1 MPSRPREGSPTSA
14 ALPEK
19 VQAILDNKE
28 LTLYRVSLQSAELY
42 GRSSPYFLPH
52 NLYYDLRAGSV
63 RPSIHQ
69 IWALSRISGY
79 RVADWLRVFGYNLED
94 ITRLQVLLPSKR
106 TIVLDTSLTDT
117 NEWVPWLDNRP
128 LGVAMPSIAPLP
140 ELLREAPAR
149 QIGFLQDPSPRHF
162 LYAKVGRED
171 AFAFPDLAPGSIVRV
186 NPDMGDGA
194 ALPENSSISDRI
206 FLVEHSKGF
215 CCCRV
220 RVLGNGVIV
229 PFDNGLSYAQ
239 VELHCP
245 QEARLW
251 GAVDLEFR
259 PLLRREEPQVPK
271 DLARRW
277 KPESLVTYADFGQ
290 LLNRT
295 RRRTNRSVR
304 EAAQMSLTIAEV
316 LQDDRYTIS
325 PSSLS
330 DYELRN
336 TPPRDFH
343 KVITLCSIYG
353 LQFESVMKRI
363 GVEVAD
369 AGTESMPERYLSRS
383 EPLMAAKSADADIV
397 PAGFLGKLLE
407 ECREIPFFLR
417 HSVGYFSGSAHV
429 SLGDFFWVG
438 GDDDALHPYLAKGLL
453 VIVNRRRKTPFHFVS
468 RPVWQQPIYIV
479 LKRDG
484 MHLAACCGVEND
496 KLVLHPYAR
505 DFHSTAEF
513 RNHQDAEVVGQIV
526 AIARRLL

>member
-1 MPSRPREGSPTSA
+1 MPSRLRNGSPTSP
-14 ALPEK
+14 ALAEK
-19 VQAILDNKE
+19 VQAILASKG
-28 LTLYRVSLQSAELY
+28 LTLYRASQQSAALY

-52 NLYYDLRAGSV
+52 NLYYDLRAGSF

-94 ITRLQVLLPSKR
+94 ITRLQILLPSKR
-106 TIVLDTSLTDT
+106 TIVLDTSVTDP

-128 LGVAMPSIAPLP
+128 LGVSMPSIAPLP

-186 NPDMGDGA
+186 NPDFGDGA
-194 ALPENSSISDRI
+194 ALPSNSISDRI

-251 GAVDLEFR
+251 GTVDLEFR

-277 KPESLVTYADFGQ
+277 KPESLTAYADFGQ

-295 RRRTNRSVR
+295 RRRTNLSVR

-330 DYELRN
+330 DYELHN

-363 GVEVAD
+363 GVDVAD
-369 AGTESMPERYLSRS
+369 AGTESMPERYLSRA
-383 EPLMAAKSADADIV
+383 EPPVAAKSADADIV
-397 PAGFLGKLLE
+397 PTGFLGKLLE
-407 ECREIPFFLR
+407 ECQEIPFFLR
-417 HSVGYFSGSAHV
+417 HSLGYFSSSAHV
-429 SLGDFFWVG
+429 SLDDFFWVG
-438 GDDDALHPYLAKGLL
+438 GDDDPLHPYLAKGLL
-453 VIVNRRRKTPFHFVS
+453 AIVNRRRKTPFHFVS
-468 RPVWQQPIYIV
+468 KPFWQQPIYIV
-479 LKRDG
+479 LTRDG
-484 MHLAACCGVEND
+484 MHLAACCGVENG

-513 RNHQDAEVVGQIV
+513 RNHQDAEVVGQID

>member
-194 ALPENSSISDRI
+194 ALPENSP
-206 FLVEHSKGF
+206 FL
-215 CCCRV
+215 
-220 RVLGNGVIV
+220 IV
-229 PFDNGLSYAQ
+229 SF
-239 VELHCP
+239 
-245 QEARLW
+245 
-251 GAVDLEFR
+251 
-259 PLLRREEPQVPK
+259 
-271 DLARRW
+271 
-277 KPESLVTYADFGQ
+277 
-290 LLNRT
+290 
-295 RRRTNRSVR
+295 
-304 EAAQMSLTIAEV
+304 
-316 LQDDRYTIS
+316 
-325 PSSLS
+325 
-330 DYELRN
+330 
-336 TPPRDFH
+336 
-343 KVITLCSIYG
+343 
-353 LQFESVMKRI
+353 
-363 GVEVAD
+363 
-369 AGTESMPERYLSRS
+369 
-383 EPLMAAKSADADIV
+383 
-397 PAGFLGKLLE
+397 
-407 ECREIPFFLR
+407 
-417 HSVGYFSGSAHV
+417 
-429 SLGDFFWVG
+429 
-438 GDDDALHPYLAKGLL
+438 
-453 VIVNRRRKTPFHFVS
+453 
-468 RPVWQQPIYIV
+468 
-479 LKRDG
+479 
-484 MHLAACCGVEND
+484 
-496 KLVLHPYAR
+496 
-505 DFHSTAEF
+505 
-513 RNHQDAEVVGQIV
+513 
-526 AIARRLL
+526 